1 MTESNKFALE
11 CLYTED
17 TNINNDPERR
27 IKIIKE
33 CVEAGLNINT
43 DEYQILILAIQ
54 NNDTQTA
61 KFIIENN
68 INMQDGLDLYLDEAC
83 VNNNVEITKLLLE
96 LGADINSKYHTSI
109 SKTRNLDIIKLLV
122 EHGADP
128 FVNSNELLIRVSQ
141 NDKYLPITEYL
152 IGIGMDCTKLNNKQ
166 VAKIFIQNGNL
177 QIKKLLLEHGINSNA
192 MTSDYTRGRLEPTSM
207 EVGYTDGEICLLEL
221 AIIRL
226 DFNTC
231 KLLLEYGADIN
242 LCYNIINKQYDCIT
256 KNSPRHD
263 RRETVSKTIP
273 FVELFM
279 EYGLDISEFVVQ
291 MKFRK

>member
-17 TNINNDPERR
+17 TNINNYPERR

-43 DEYQILILAIQ
+43 EEYQILILAIQ
-54 NNDTQTA
+54 NNDTETA
-61 KFIIENN
+61 KFLIENN
-68 INMQDGLDLYLDEAC
+68 INMQDGLGSYLNEAC

-96 LGADINSKYHTSI
+96 LGADINLKYSTSI

-128 FVNSNELLIRVSQ
+128 FVNSNELLMRVFTNNKS
-141 NDKYLPITEYL
+141 LPIIEYL
-152 IGIGMDCTKLNNKQ
+152 TSIGMDCTKLNNKQ

-192 MTSDYTRGRLEPTSM
+192 MTSDYTNDS
-207 EVGYTDGEICLLEL
+207 EICLLEL
-221 AIIRL
+221 AIIKL
-226 DFNTC
+226 DFYTC

-256 KNSPRHD
+256 KTSPRHD

-279 EYGLDISEFVVQ
+279 EYGLDISEFIAQ